1 MAKRSRCLNIG
12 AGLKP
17 INLSQPSPAQPVE
30 NNMNYKNPVDEEK
43 KWVNLLR
50 SIANPDLLDEQ
61 DRNDRLNKLVQEV
74 LSKIYMD
81 IHAKDL
87 DALENLL
94 KWIPS
99 KNLLVYLDEERRKD
113 RLVRLANPFPTG
125 DKS

>member
-1 MAKRSRCLNIG
+1 
-12 AGLKP
+12 
-17 INLSQPSPAQPVE
+17 
-30 NNMNYKNPVDEEK
+30 MNYKNPVDEEK
-43 KWVNLLR
+43 KWVNLLV
-50 SIANPDLLDEQ
+50 SLANPDLLDEQ

-113 RLVRLANPFPTG
+113 RLVRLDNPFPTE

>member
-1 MAKRSRCLNIG
+1 
-12 AGLKP
+12 
-17 INLSQPSPAQPVE
+17 
-30 NNMNYKNPVDEEK
+30 MNYKNPVDEEK
-43 KWVNLLR
+43 KWVNLLV
-50 SIANPDLLDEQ
+50 SLANPDLLDEQ

-113 RLVRLANPFPTG
+113 RLIRLANPFPAE

>member
-1 MAKRSRCLNIG
+1 MHY
-12 AGLKP
+12 
-17 INLSQPSPAQPVE
+17 Q
-30 NNMNYKNPVDEEK
+30 NPVDEEK
-43 KWVNLLR
+43 KWVNLLV
-50 SIANPDLLDEQ
+50 SLANPDLLDEQ
-61 DRNDRLNKLVQEV
+61 DTEDRLNKLVQEV

-99 KNLLVYLDEERRKD
+99 KNLWGYLDAERRKD
-113 RLVRLANPFPTG
+113 RLVRLDNPFPSG

>member
-1 MAKRSRCLNIG
+1 
-12 AGLKP
+12 
-17 INLSQPSPAQPVE
+17 
-30 NNMNYKNPVDEEK
+30 MNYKNPVDEEK
-43 KWVNLLR
+43 KWVNLLV
-50 SIANPDLLDEQ
+50 SVANPDLLDEQ

-99 KNLLVYLDEERRKD
+99 KNLLVYLDAERRKD
-113 RLVRLANPFPTG
+113 RLVRLDNPFPSG

>member
-30 NNMNYKNPVDEEK
+30 NNMNYKNPVDEEE
-43 KWVNLLR
+43 KWVNLLV
-50 SIANPDLLDEQ
+50 SLANPDHEQ
-61 DRNDRLNKLVQEV
+61 DRLNKLVQEV